1 MGTQNYQLL
10 VVEDQK
16 RGQEDFKEL
25 VQKQKLSYD
34 FMIAGSVQELKNILQ
49 QKKDFDLI
57 LTDDQLVDGNA
68 YDILSFLSDLEDHAK
83 IQIPPIIVLS
93 KDDHDINVPDIIK
106 KGAYAYFLKD
116 HEFLSFLPVTIKNA
130 IDHFETLKRWKKT
143 ESLIDNLY
151 HQLND
156 YIEKGTGEIEAIHK
170 NLEQN
175 HQKLKPMDRLK
186 KTTFSKTDLDNLS
199 HKFRT
204 PLNVILPNIQMLKD
218 QFFGTLNGV
227 QMERIDHIFHQG
239 KELLSMIEQF
249 DCKTNDK

>member
-16 RGQEDFKEL
+16 RGQEDFKQL
-25 VQKQKLSYD
+25 VQEQKLPYD
-34 FMIAGSVQELKNILQ
+34 YRIASSVQELKSILQ
-49 QKKDFDLI
+49 EKKAFDLI
-57 LTDDQLVDGNA
+57 LTNDQLVDGNA
-68 YDILSFLSDLEDHAK
+68 YDILSLLSDLEDNIK

-93 KDDHDINVPDIIK
+93 EYDHEINVSDIIK

-116 HEFLSFLPVTIKNA
+116 HEFLNFLPVTIKNA

-143 ESLIDNLY
+143 ESLIDALY

-156 YIEKGTGEIEAIHK
+156 YIEKGRGEIEIIHK
-170 NLEQN
+170 NLGQN
-175 HQKLKPMDRLK
+175 HHKLRPVHQLK
-186 KTTFSKTDLDNLS
+186 EATLSKTDLDNLS

-249 DCKTNDK
+249 DYKTDGK